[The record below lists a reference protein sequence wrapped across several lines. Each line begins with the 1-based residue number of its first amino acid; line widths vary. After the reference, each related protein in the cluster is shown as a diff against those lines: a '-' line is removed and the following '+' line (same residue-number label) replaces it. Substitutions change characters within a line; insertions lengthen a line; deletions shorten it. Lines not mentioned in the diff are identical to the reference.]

1 VPRVKPKKK
10 CCGSKPRCRR
20 CPIRLLADGALPPG
34 YTVRKRRLV
43 RLEGALAGD
52 LGSLSTEGD
61 KKKKKNKKKKQKQK
75 QKAKV
80 RASSGAGSPRPTLA
94 A

>member
-1 VPRVKPKKK
+1 MKPKRK

-43 RLEGALAGD
+43 RPEGALAGD
-52 LGSLSTEGD
+52 LGSLSTKGEK
-61 KKKKKNKKKKQKQK
+61 KKKKKNKKKNK
-75 QKAKV
+75 KAKV

>member
-10 CCGSKPRCRR
+10 CCSSKPRCRR

-43 RLEGALAGD
+43 KLEGALAGD
-52 LGSLSTEGD
+52 LGSLSTKG
-61 KKKKKNKKKKQKQK
+61 KKQKNKKRKK
-75 QKAKV
+75 KASKV
-80 RASSGAGSPRPTLA
+80 KASSGAGSPRPTLA

>member
-1 VPRVKPKKK
+1 MPRVKPKKK

-34 YTVRKRRLV
+34 FTVRKRRLV
-43 RLEGALAGD
+43 KLDGVLAGD
-52 LGSLSTEGD
+52 LPTLSSKG
-61 KKKKKNKKKKQKQK
+61 KKKKKKSKKKQKAK
-75 QKAKV
+75 IKAG
-80 RASSGAGSPRPTLA
+80 SSGAGSARPTVA

>member
-43 RLEGALAGD
+43 KVAGPGGD
-52 LGSLSTEGD
+52 LRPLLTKDE
-61 KKKKKNKKKKQKQK
+61 KKKKKKKKKSAA
-75 QKAKV
+75 KAGKS
-80 RASSGAGSPRPTLA
+80 RAGRPRVILA

>member
-1 VPRVKPKKK
+1 MPRVKPKKK

-34 YTVRKRRLV
+34 YTVRKRKLV
-43 RLEGALAGD
+43 KVGGGPLGD
-52 LGSLSTEGD
+52 LAPLSAKGG
-61 KKKKKNKKKKQKQK
+61 KKKKKKKKK
-75 QKAKV
+75 AAA
-80 RASSGAGSPRPTLA
+80 RAGGRRVTLA

>member
-1 VPRVKPKKK
+1 MPRVKPKKK

-43 RLEGALAGD
+43 KLEGALAGD
-52 LGSLSTEGD
+52 LGTKGN
-61 KKKKKNKKKKQKQK
+61 KKNKKKKKK
-75 QKAKV
+75 KSKV
-80 RASSGAGSPRPTLA
+80 KASSGAGSPRPTRA

>member
-1 VPRVKPKKK
+1 VRRVKPKKK

-34 YTVRKRRLV
+34 FTVRKRRLV
-43 RLEGALAGD
+43 RLDAAVSGD
-52 LGSLSTEGD
+52 LGPLATPG
-61 KKKKKNKKKKQKQK
+61 KKKNKKNKKKK
-75 QKAKV
+75 KAKV
-80 RASSGAGSPRPTLA
+80 RAGSSGAGSTRATLA

>member
-1 VPRVKPKKK
+1 VLRVKPKKK

-34 YTVRKRRLV
+34 FTVRKRRLV
-43 RLEGALAGD
+43 KLDAALAGD
-52 LGSLSTEGD
+52 LGPLSTG
-61 KKKKKNKKKKQKQK
+61 KKKKKKKKKKS
-75 QKAKV
+75 KA
-80 RASSGAGSPRPTLA
+80 RAGSSGSGSQRATLA

>member
-10 CCGSKPRCRR
+10 CCSSKPRCRR

-43 RLEGALAGD
+43 RLEGALGGD
-52 LGSLSTEGD
+52 LGNRSTKGD
-61 KKKKKNKKKKQKQK
+61 KKRKKKKKS
-75 QKAKV
+75 KAK
-80 RASSGAGSPRPTLA
+80 ASSGAGSPRPTLA

>member
-1 VPRVKPKKK
+1 MPRVKPKKK

-43 RLEGALAGD
+43 KLEGALAGD
-52 LGSLSTEGD
+52 LGTKGNE
-61 KKKKKNKKKKQKQK
+61 KKKKKKKKKKS
-75 QKAKV
+75 KV
-80 RASSGAGSPRPTLA
+80 KASSGAGSPRPTLA

>member
-1 VPRVKPKKK
+1 MPRVKPKKK

-34 YTVRKRRLV
+34 YTVRRRRLV
-43 RLEGALAGD
+43 KLEGALAD
-52 LGSLSTEGD
+52 PLGSVSTKGNKKKKT
-61 KKKKKNKKKKQKQK
+61 KKKKK
-75 QKAKV
+75 AKGK
-80 RASSGAGSPRPTLA
+80 ASSGAGSPRPTLA

>member
-43 RLEGALAGD
+43 KLEGAQAGD
-52 LGSLSTEGD
+52 LGSLSTKG
-61 KKKKKNKKKKQKQK
+61 KKQKNKKRKK
-75 QKAKV
+75 KASKV
-80 RASSGAGSPRPTLA
+80 KASSGAGSPRPTLA